1 MGPNLYV
8 FFLKINP
15 YSFLNLSIFIMENSK
30 IVVFFTTPNGNA
42 NQSFFTGIYTDPNG
56 TQYPFSLWKQ
66 TSTAGVVYFKGTT
79 KPPREE
85 NAAEPV
91 TPENLDALREYNAT
105 VQAELKDDKKNPDNA
120 PY

>member
-8 FFLKINP
+8 FFSKIYLK
-15 YSFLNLSIFIMENSK
+15 SFLNLSIFIMENSK

-42 NQSFFTGIYTDPNG
+42 NQPFFTGIYTDPNG

-105 VQAELKDDKKNPDNA
+105 VQAEIKDDKKNPDNA
-120 PY
+120 PF